1 MKKIMIIMLSLGLA
15 VGASAQR
22 FSHGG
27 VYYSRPRVIV
37 TGGFY
42 APFYPFYSPFYYP
55 YPGYYG
61 YGYRPTKLDMQIH
74 DIKADYADRIY
85 SVKQDKSLTRK
96 ERRQKI
102 HDLRVQ
108 RDNEIDNAKRNYY
121 KTY

>member
-1 MKKIMIIMLSLGLA
+1 MKKIMIIMLALGLA
-15 VGASAQR
+15 ISASAQR

-55 YPGYYG
+55 YPGYG

-108 RDNEIDNAKRNYY
+108 RDQEVENAKRNFY